1 MKLEFKGK
9 LKKDICYPSSH
20 GQPTD
25 TYCLDGEAGVDI
37 LGVLALL
44 EGREITF
51 IIEIEE

>member
-25 TYCLDGEAGVDI
+25 TYRLDGGADI

-44 EGREITF
+44 EGREITL